1 MGSFYHPR
9 LYEPDMANVIREAF
23 YDMWETVEGNVG
35 SLSPMADDELKA
47 AIIKTLFELVSQGRT
62 TRADL
67 SEDVLRSFK
76 LGSIGAS

>member
-47 AIIKTLFELVSQGRT
+47 AIIKTFSNWYP
-62 TRADL
+62 RA
-67 SEDVLRSFK
+67 
-76 LGSIGAS
+76 GQPAPI